1 MPGSADAGADANAV
15 DRLLLLLQWLLLS
28 LWLRLESGALM
39 LQLSR

>member
-15 DRLLLLLQWLLLS
+15 DRLLLLQWLLLS